1 MFSRKKSGD
10 PGKASS
16 SGGGSGISAPSSS
29 APPRLTI
36 QEKSSGEKLMR
47 RTFPGPKQADVLLRV
62 ALERSAYA
70 ELIAHAK
77 ESLEVEVCGV
87 LVGQACEDDA
97 GRFVHVEAVVRGTA
111 ASQASTHVT
120 F

>member
-10 PGKASS
+10 PEKASAS
-16 SGGGSGISAPSSS
+16 AVASGASAPSSGAS
-29 APPRLTI
+29 PKLTI
-36 QEKSSGEKLMR
+36 QEKSSSEKLMR
-47 RTFPGPKQADVLLRV
+47 RTFPGPRQADVLLRV

-87 LVGQACEDDA
+87 LVGQVCEDDA
-97 GRFVHVEAVVRGTA
+97 GRFVHVEAVIRGTA
-111 ASQASTHVT
+111 A
-120 F
+120 